1 MTRFSARFTRLLPL
15 IAVAA
20 LILTTLIAACE
31 GGTVTVELPTV
42 EVESSD
48 GGGGLTIT
56 TGGQSTTIAPSAGVT
71 ITLGEGTVARY
82 LVQEQF
88 ANVDLPNDAIG
99 ETSDVTGTFAFS
111 RDGEIVASGSRIV
124 MNAANL
130 RSDEPRRDNYLG
142 DNAIETNTYPEIIF
156 VATDIS
162 RLEWP
167 LPTSGETT
175 FIIEGDLT
183 VRDVTRPVVWEATAT
198 FNGNSVT
205 GKAET
210 NFTFGEFE
218 MEVPEL
224 FFLISIDDNI
234 RLELDFVAEW

>member
-1 MTRFSARFTRLLPL
+1 MDRKSRCVMVSATVMVSVFYRVAKGIPCLHLTSRVREAFRVRMLIGRSTTGKQSKAGSPMTRFSARFTRMLPL

-20 LILTTLIAACE
+20 VILTTLIAACE

-42 EVESSD
+42 EVEPSD

-71 ITLGEGTVARY
+71 ITLGDGTVARY

-142 DNAIETNTYPEIIF
+142 DNAIETNTYP
-156 VATDIS
+156 
-162 RLEWP
+162 
-167 LPTSGETT
+167 
-175 FIIEGDLT
+175 GDHLC
-183 VRDVTRPVVWEATAT
+183 RDGHQQA
-198 FNGNSVT
+198 
-205 GKAET
+205 
-210 NFTFGEFE
+210 
-218 MEVPEL
+218 
-224 FFLISIDDNI
+224 
-234 RLELDFVAEW
+234 